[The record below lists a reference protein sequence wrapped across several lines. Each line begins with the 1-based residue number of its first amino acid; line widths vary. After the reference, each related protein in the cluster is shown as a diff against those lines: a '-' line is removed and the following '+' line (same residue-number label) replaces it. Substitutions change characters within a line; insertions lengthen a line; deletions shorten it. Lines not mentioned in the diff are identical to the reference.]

1 MARQVVLLWY
11 KLGAYKG
18 QFIPDL
24 INSFLKISLLKQQD
38 LRRITIPLVFDIVK
52 CEQQV
57 NGNFKR
63 VSPGSPNE

>member
-1 MARQVVLLWY
+1 MTTGRQVILLWH
-11 KLGAYKG
+11 KLGSHKG

-24 INSFLKISLLKQQD
+24 INSFLKLSLLKQRD
-38 LRRITIPLVFDIVK
+38 LRRIAIPLVFDVIK

-63 VSPGSPNE
+63 VSC